1 MAIFAPSPIADRISK
16 ALGLE
21 NCRSLKFSMEV
32 GSVVAVVTEQYVSG
46 DQLGRLACEL
56 ETNNWV
62 LVSKKEYESNRHW
75 FPKVTSEPPPAPK
88 SGGEAW
94 LSPRDGTGRPPSPTR
109 SGELSERED

>member
-1 MAIFAPSPIADRISK
+1 MAIFEPSPIADRISK

-21 NCRSLKFSMEV
+21 NCRSLKFSMEA

-62 LVSKKEYESNRHW
+62 LVSKKEYESNRQSL
-75 FPKVTSEPPPAPK
+75 TTE
-88 SGGEAW
+88 
-94 LSPRDGTGRPPSPTR
+94 
-109 SGELSERED
+109 EREAIEAASYAAKKFYEHATADTFRSLLQRLGGTNG